1 MAVSWAVYA
10 FVLYCYI
17 VGSSIYRLFYP
28 TRCPYGPTDARCVHP
43 LLPTG
48 ACCLLA
54 PLALCVRAP
63 LTRARRRDCAGT
75 ALDLFA
81 FAAHDARWRDP
92 HALERESGAA
102 GLLFAARSL
111 RRGPPATAAQ
121 RATHAAHADASA

>member
-48 ACCLLA
+48 ACWLLA

-121 RATHAAHADASA
+121 RATHAAHADAAA